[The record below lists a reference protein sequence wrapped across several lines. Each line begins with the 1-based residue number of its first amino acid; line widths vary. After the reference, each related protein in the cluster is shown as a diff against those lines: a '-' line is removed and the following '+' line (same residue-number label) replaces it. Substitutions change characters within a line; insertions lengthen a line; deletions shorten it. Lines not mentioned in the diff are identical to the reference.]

1 MNTEQFIEALN
12 EHHISLTA
20 RQLEQFET
28 YWALLSEWNEKM
40 NLTSIN
46 GKEQVYLKHFYDSL
60 TASFFVDLKSSPL
73 QICDVGSGA
82 GFPGIPWK
90 IVFPQLRLTII
101 DSLKK
106 RILFLTELVNRLQLE
121 GVTLFHE
128 RAENAGQNGDFREK
142 FDVVTAR
149 AVARL
154 SVLSEFCLPL
164 AKPGGV
170 FLAMKG
176 PGVKEEI
183 KEGKRAISILGGKI
197 ASVHTLA
204 LPYEN
209 SERNIILIEK
219 VKNTPKKYP
228 RKPGIPVKSP
238 L

>member
-60 TASFFVDLKSSPL
+60 TASFFVDLKRSPL